1 MLEMTRHAS
10 GYSDNDTA
18 LYAYRSHKQWA
29 TRQSRLL
36 QIWELLQT
44 CIPLYLAVNFDL
56 GMVRKRVPIH
66 NTSFN
71 GIARVQWCSVYSTAW
86 WATGLKLGHGSGRKR
101 QTSKIQWQI
110 KGKEMAT
117 LIISLHCCN
126 LNIVTPWSSLL
137 CANSECRLPNTR
149 LKGLNFE
156 RGMYCM
162 GKREKKGMA
171 DNRKSSEVLTS
182 LLIRIYR
189 VQSRVGGEGSRKRRE
204 KR

>member
-1 MLEMTRHAS
+1 MGAPSNVHSSLLN
-10 GYSDNDTA
+10 GY
-18 LYAYRSHKQWA
+18 LWF
-29 TRQSRLL
+29 
-36 QIWELLQT
+36 I
-44 CIPLYLAVNFDL
+44 FDS
-56 GMVRKRVPIH
+56 GMVEKRVAIH
-66 NTSFN
+66 ITSFN
-71 GIARVQWCSVYSTAW
+71 ASNLFNVEHGIARVQWCSGYSSAW
-86 WATGLKLGHGSGRKR
+86 WATGLKFEHGSGRKR